1 MVRGKGRGTVTAVA
15 AVGVSVVMEL
25 ALVAPAVMMVCGRG
39 GAEAHGAE
47 TEDGLKKGSLMKMW
61 SLIGDAGHDFGVVG
75 LVLTKNFIF
84 VNATGTNKHYNFRQ
98 GNSLSVLLIGP
109 SEFSE

>member
-15 AVGVSVVMEL
+15 AVGVSAVMEL
-25 ALVAPAVMMVCGRG
+25 ALVAPAVMMVCGRS

-47 TEDGLKKGSLMKMW
+47 TEDGLKRSLMKMW
-61 SLIGDAGHDFGVVG
+61 SLIEDVGHGLGVLG

-84 VNATGTNKHYNFRQ
+84 
-98 GNSLSVLLIGP
+98 
-109 SEFSE
+109 